1 MLALINSER
10 RRAGIQQRVELGN
23 NNAAQMHAEA
33 ALQNC
38 FSSHWGIDGLK
49 PYMRYSLAGGYQANA
64 ENGHGLDYCI
74 KARDNYTPL
83 RGIQSE
89 IFDAMIGWMRSGGHR
104 QSILDKHF
112 RKVNIGLAWDRYN
125 LFAFQHFESDYATM
139 TKLPDIDASGLLSI
153 SGTVKN
159 GASIGGR
166 DLGIFVYYDQ
176 PPYTLTRGQVSR
188 TYCYDSGLQVAGLR
202 EPLTGGWSWTT
213 NKFTT
218 IHDPCPDPYDV
229 SADARPARSANEAG
243 KLWDEAYRS
252 SLSIKGT
259 QIVVPWITAKKWQVA
274 NDTFAVEANLSKVL
288 RKHGDGV
295 YTILVWGKVDGEDA
309 VISEYSIFVGV
320 TPPDTYSP

>member
-1 MLALINSER
+1 MINIER
-10 RRAGIQQRVELGN
+10 RGAGLHPMELGD
-23 NNAAQMHAEA
+23 NNAAQLHAES
-33 ALQNC
+33 ALANC
-38 FSSHWGIDGLK
+38 VSSHWGIDGLK

-64 ENGHGLDYCI
+64 ENGHGSDYCI
-74 KARDNYTPL
+74 KASENYAPL
-83 RGIQSE
+83 RNIQLE
-89 IFDAMIGWMRSGGHR
+89 IIDAMMGWMSSGGHR
-104 QSILDKHF
+104 QSIIDKHF

-125 LFAFQHFESDYATM
+125 IVAFQHFEGDYATM

-153 SGTVKN
+153 SGKVKN

-176 PPYTLTRGQVSR
+176 PPHTLTRGQASR

-213 NKFTT
+213 DEFTT

-229 SADARPARSANEAG
+229 PADARPARSHNEAG
-243 KLWDEAYRS
+243 MLWEEAYRA
-252 SLSIKGT
+252 SLAKKGT

-295 YTILVWGKVDGEDA
+295 YTILVWGKVDDEDA